1 MIPGIGI
8 DIVHLMILKLVLH
21 AIRETTR
28 DDAPSPLW
36 LSLAGHVSRATFY
49 RKVSELEMMGLLERV
64 SRNKYLISIGGYLL
78 LLFAYFMRISDVD
91 ENTAW
96 AAINAIKGGWG
107 LAGFSDEEVM
117 SYVKLLYLSS
127 GGRLNAE
134 LMALYQDYPRNVLL
148 ILPNSLK
155 LTTVN
160 SLYEALVSRY
170 GDGDTVS
177 RASRVIA
184 KALIDYFPTTNI
196 NGCRSVAFIGNDGGV
211 RVLAMQCGNDYILN

>member
-1 MIPGIGI
+1 MIPGMSI
-8 DIVHLMILKLVLH
+8 DVVHLMILKLVLH

-96 AAINAIKGGWG
+96 AAINAIKGSWG

-170 GDGDTVS
+170 GDRDTVS

-196 NGCRSVAFIGNDGGV
+196 NGCRSVAFIGNDNGV
-211 RVLAMQCGNDYILN
+211 RVLAMQCGSDYILN